1 MEDKKWLSF
10 EKTGRVTDYLTYCQS
25 SIGKYAEY
33 ETDSQ
38 GRRGNIYGADVHS
51 DRNNS
56 EYDASGRRR

>member
-56 EYDASGRRR
+56 ECDASGRIR

>member
-33 ETDSQ
+33 ETGKTWKYIW
-38 GRRGNIYGADVHS
+38 GRRTF
-51 DRNNS
+51 
-56 EYDASGRRR
+56 